1 MNIATLRAG
10 ADRLPRVVRISNCH
24 GVGTPIVFLDW
35 WMSRIMSAFGK
46 LSYKTTTAGASLAE
60 LIAYV
65 GLRHQLPHCQQ
76 SVERG
81 LAENSGTPTIRR
93 T

>member
-1 MNIATLRAG
+1 
-10 ADRLPRVVRISNCH
+10 
-24 GVGTPIVFLDW
+24 
-35 WMSRIMSAFGK
+35 MSAFGK
-46 LSYKTTTAGASLAE
+46 LSYKTRTAGAGLAE
-60 LIAYV
+60 LTAYV

-81 LAENSGTPTIRR
+81 LAANSGTPTIRR